1 MSIINA
7 TKRVV
12 KKIILRNRIKENSKM
27 CTLNGNNHL
36 WGIGSSIQLQWG
48 SSPED
53 IELRDHAEVYGT
65 LISINHG
72 KIIMDE
78 WSKLGEGCVVYSVN
92 KVVIGKDAAIAAN
105 VTITDN
111 NFHPTNP
118 DDRRYMRHTP
128 HNSRERSSANSANK
142 PVIIGE
148 NVWIGSNARICKG
161 VTIGDNAIIAACSV
175 VTKDV
180 PANSIAAG
188 NPARIVKLD
197 IDKETS
203 PIFPL
208 QE

>member
-1 MSIINA
+1 MAIIGF
-7 TKRVV
+7 TKR
-12 KKIILRNRIKENSKM
+12 IIKRFLLRSRIKENSKK
-27 CTLNGNNHL
+27 CTLKGDHHL
-36 WGIGSSIQLQWG
+36 WGIKSNIQLQWG
-48 SSPED
+48 STSDD
-53 IELRDHAEVYGT
+53 IEINDHAEVYGT
-65 LISINHG
+65 LISIGHG

-92 KVVIGKDAAIAAN
+92 KVVIGKDVAITAN

-118 DDRRYMRHTP
+118 EDRRYMRHTS
-128 HNSRERSSANSANK
+128 HDSRERSAACSANK

-148 NVWIGSNARICKG
+148 NVWLGSNSRICKG
-161 VTIGDNAIIAACSV
+161 VTIGDNAIIASCAV

-188 NPARIVKLD
+188 NPARIVKTD
-197 IDKETS
+197 IDKETT

-208 QE
+208 I

>member
-1 MSIINA
+1 ML
-7 TKRVV
+7 VLL
-12 KKIILRNRIKENSKM
+12 KKLVNKALLNSKIGKLSKLCSLTGEM
-27 CTLNGNNHL
+27 HT
-36 WGIGSSIQLQWG
+36 WGLGSSIQLQWG
-48 SSPED
+48 SSPND
-53 IELRDHAEVYGT
+53 IILESHAEMYGK

-72 KIIMDE
+72 KILMGE
-78 WSKLGEGCVVYSVN
+78 WSKLGEGSVVYCVN
-92 KVVIGKDAAIAAN
+92 KVVIGKDTAIAAN

-118 DDRRYMRHTP
+118 QDRRYMRHTS
-128 HNSRERSSANSANK
+128 HDARERSSACSANS

-188 NPARIVKLD
+188 NPAKIVRQD
-197 IDKETS
+197 YDKDTV

-208 QE
+208 KD

>member
-1 MSIINA
+1 MKGLKII
-7 TKRVV
+7 KRVV
-12 KKIILRNRIKENSKM
+12 KAILLKSRVRENAKNCSV
-27 CTLNGNNHL
+27 LGSSHI
-36 WGIGSSIQLQWG
+36 WGIGSMIQLQWG
-48 SSPED
+48 STPED
-53 IELRDHAEVYGT
+53 VILKDHSEVYGT

-78 WSKLGEGCVVYSVN
+78 WAKLGEGCMVYSVN
-92 KVVIGKDAAIAAN
+92 KVIIGKDTAIASN

-118 DDRRYMRHTP
+118 EDRRYMRHSP
-128 HNSRERSSANSANK
+128 HDARERSSACSANA

-161 VTIGDNAIIAACSV
+161 VTIGDNAIIAACAV

-188 NPARIVKLD
+188 NPARIVKVD
-197 IDKETS
+197 IDKETT

-208 QE
+208 AK

>member
-1 MSIINA
+1 MSILNSL
-7 TKRVV
+7 KRLV
-12 KKIILRNRIKENSKM
+12 KKQMLRNLTKENSKK
-27 CTLNGNNHL
+27 CTLNGANHM
-36 WGIGSSIQLQWG
+36 WGLGSSIQLQWG
-48 SSPED
+48 SSPDD
-53 IELRDHAEVYGT
+53 IELKDHAEIYGT

-72 KIIMDE
+72 KIVVDE
-78 WSKLGEGCVVYSVN
+78 WAKLGVGSVVYSVN
-92 KVVIGKDAAIAAN
+92 KVVIGKDVAIADN

-118 DDRRYMRHTP
+118 QDRRYMRHTS
-128 HNSRERSSANSANK
+128 HNARERSSACSANA

-188 NPARIVKLD
+188 NPARIVKQD
-197 IDKETS
+197 YDKDTA

-208 QE
+208 Q